1 MSKQTWYSYCEKDRK
16 FIYYNDPSVKDKIEL
31 FLTHHSTCH
40 LGLTTLDALSMF
52 GTTELRKIVSMLN
65 DKDYEDNFNDKDFP
79 HNYLNKFIP
88 IQETNKKGKRFARY
102 FMRSVIEYELEKTQN
117 AILGGNYPDGE
128 DEKIINKMYHKKD
141 RKHYTNKGESL

>member
-1 MSKQTWYSYCEKDRK
+1 MRKQSWYSYCEKDRK

-31 FLTHHSTCH
+31 FLTHNSTCH

-65 DKDYEDNFNDKDFP
+65 EDSPKIEG
-79 HNYLNKFIP
+79 LNKFIP
-88 IQETNKKGKRFARY
+88 IQEVRKNKKFARY

-128 DEKIINKMYHKKD
+128 DEKIINKMYYKRD
-141 RKHYTNKGESL
+141 RKHYTNKGESYGETK